1 MKSVIAITT
10 VLFLGL
16 LMTAV
21 PSYAG
26 QAPGTHIAKI
36 LEYKG
41 SLNLSDSQVK
51 KLEIIQNTTKQKM
64 DEAKFQADIRLDEIE
79 KFTSN
84 WTEMNSVAVLG
95 LIKEYFQYQTDFKT
109 AEMLAIIQAR
119 AILDMDQLTRFQ
131 QLVMI
136 ESLMLDMEHGL
147 AIK

>member
-119 AILDMDQLTRFQ
+119 AILSMDQLTQFQ

-136 ESLMLDMEHGL
+136 ESLMIDMEHGI